1 MIDVSIFR
9 EIELVAAYAGGIA
22 IFVSICL
29 FIWKRSTTS
38 LSQRICTGALFFFM
52 PVMFLAQLVQDRT
65 ADDIHRDFVLLCF
78 FLLAGAI
85 SVAMMRRPARA
96 DTSDRGEHIT

>member
-1 MIDVSIFR
+1 MIDVSVFR
-9 EIELVAAYAGGIA
+9 GVELVAAWAGGIV

-38 LSQRICTGALFFFM
+38 LSQRICTGALFFLM
-52 PVMFLAQLVQDRT
+52 WVMLLAQLVRDRT
-65 ADDIHRDFVLLCF
+65 ADDVHMHFVLLCF
-78 FLLAGAI
+78 LLLPGAI
-85 SVAMMRRPARA
+85 SVAMMKRPVRA